1 MGIAHFTYQFLM
13 LLLGCKRNQK
23 RGLIMSLSPSTIV
36 LIAVITT
43 GYLAAVSLGTWAYFA
58 NEKE

>member
-1 MGIAHFTYQFLM
+1 MGIAHFTYQFLI

-23 RGLIMSLSPSTIV
+23 RGLIMSLSLSAIV
-36 LIAVITT
+36 LIAVVTSYI
-43 GYLAAVSLGTWAYFA
+43 AAVSLGRWAYFT

>member
-1 MGIAHFTYQFLM
+1 
-13 LLLGCKRNQK
+13 
-23 RGLIMSLSPSTIV
+23 MSLSLSTIV
-36 LIAVITT
+36 LIVVITT